1 MQGYGV
7 FSGCSTLSSRPLPNF
22 SRDKKK
28 SYGLAHCDRGSI
40 RPSCDL
46 EAQHGSAELPL
57 TSPTHTTA
65 TLDLV
70 RRRSL
75 ACWTSP
81 GRRLLVQR
89 GFMTMASTSP
99 IDAQPEVA
107 APARNDA
114 TTTTAS
120 NKPKLHGR
128 AFYESIGS
136 PKFVVAPM
144 VDQSEFVCYCPPCV

>member
-1 MQGYGV
+1 MASSLDAPLY
-7 FSGCSTLSSRPLPNF
+7 LSDPCQTFRGT
-22 SRDKKK
+22 KK

-40 RPSCDL
+40 IPSCDL

-57 TSPTHTTA
+57 NSPTHTTA

-81 GRRLLVQR
+81 GWRHLVQSR
-89 GFMTMASTSP
+89 FVSMASTPP
-99 IDAQPEVA
+99 INAQSAMAEAV
-107 APARNDA
+107 APAQNDA
-114 TTTTAS
+114 TTTTNATK
-120 NKPKLHGR
+120 KPKLHGR

-144 VDQSEFVCYCPPCV
+144 VDQSEFV